1 MPFVENVDS
10 VLLQAVDIVS
20 SVKLSSDDATGH
32 YSATSV
38 RRVDIENRHL
48 NSVKELSSLVP
59 NFYQPDYGSRMTSTI
74 YVRGFGSRMDQ
85 PVVGMNIDGAPVL
98 NKSGYDFELFDI
110 DRVQVVRGAQSTLF
124 GRNTS
129 GGAINLYTMSPLNF
143 QGKRFTLEYGT
154 ANTVRA
160 KASHYG
166 KVGNDFGWSVGLY
179 YNHSDGFFANKE
191 TGNNCDGGDNGALRL
206 RAVWRP
212 RYGLTVDNVFSAGYT
227 AEGGWAY
234 RNYNSSTGVLAPVAY
249 NYDSSYRRFT
259 LSDGLVVK
267 YVMEKATLSST
278 TSYCFLGD
286 RMLIDNDFLPLDY
299 FTMGQYQKENSVTQE
314 FVFDYDVNELFTIQ
328 AGLSG
333 FYKRNDM
340 SAPVNF
346 KQYGIENL
354 ILKNANEY
362 YYYILGDD
370 RELSFKEKEFTIDD
384 DFLISGYGTAAY
396 LQGGATFGGFEV
408 NVGLR
413 ADYEHA
419 AMNYH
424 SRAMVYYTT
433 YKESDSYTPLNTV
446 FKGKNRVDAFE
457 LLPSASV
464 SYGGKWGK
472 VYASARRGFKAG
484 GFNTQLFSDILQ
496 NKMIG
501 ELTGNETEVDASQTV
516 YRPET
521 NWCYELGT
529 HLSPLDDG
537 NLDISASLFYIDCRN
552 QQLTVFPEG
561 ESTGRMM
568 SNAGKS
574 FSCGAEL
581 AVHYRYRRIK
591 FDAALGYTHAEFR
604 EYNRG
609 DKDLA
614 GKILPYAP
622 RETMSANIAYRIPVP
637 KSFAN
642 IFVLNVGWNATGRI
656 YWNEENTLS
665 QGYYDLWSASL
676 VWEKGHFGAS
686 LWGKNLLNREYNTFY
701 FRSIKN
707 DFFAQGK
714 PLQLGVSFHVNL

>member
-1 MPFVENVDS
+1 MPLVENIDS

-20 SVKLSSDDATGH
+20 SVKLSSDDAAAS
-32 YSATSV
+32 YSATSL

-48 NSVKELSSLVP
+48 NSVKEFSSLVP
-59 NFYQPDYGSRMTSTI
+59 NFYQPDYGSRMTSSI

-85 PVVGMNIDGAPVL
+85 PVVGMNIDGVPVL
-98 NKSGYDFELFDI
+98 NKNSYDFELFDI

-129 GGAINLYTMSPLNF
+129 GGAINVYTMSPLYF
-143 QGKRFTLEYGT
+143 QGKRFTLEYGN
-154 ANTVRA
+154 ANTVRV

-166 KVGNDFGWSVGLY
+166 KVGDDFGWSVGLY
-179 YNHSDGFFANKE
+179 YNHCDGFFANKE
-191 TGNNCDGGDNGALRL
+191 TGNNCDGGDNGALRF

-212 RYGLTVDNVFSAGYT
+212 VYGFTIDNIFTAGYT

-234 RNYNSSTGVLAPVAY
+234 RNYDYSIGKLAPVAY
-249 NYDSSYRRFT
+249 NYDCSYKRFT
-259 LSDGLVVK
+259 ISDGIVMK
-267 YVMEKATLSST
+267 YSTEKATLSSVT
-278 TSYCFLGD
+278 GYCYLD
-286 RMLIDNDFLPLDY
+286 DKMQIDNDFLPLDY
-299 FTMGQYQKENSVTQE
+299 FTMGQYQKEHSVTQE
-314 FVFDYDVNELFTIQ
+314 FVYDYAVDEFFDIQ

-333 FYKRNDM
+333 FYKRNNMD
-340 SAPVNF
+340 APVNF
-346 KQYGIENL
+346 KEYGIENL

-362 YYYILGDD
+362 YYYLLGDD
-370 RELSFKEKEFTIDD
+370 RELSFKENEFTIDD
-384 DFLISGYGTAAY
+384 DFIISGYGAAAY
-396 LQGGATFGGFEV
+396 LQGSAEFGGFKV
-408 NVGLR
+408 NAGVR
-413 ADYEHA
+413 ADYEHS
-419 AMNYH
+419 AMDYYSKSLVH
-424 SRAMVYYTT
+424 YTT
-433 YKESDSYTPLNTV
+433 LKGSNDYTPLNTL
-446 FKGKNRVDAFE
+446 FKGRNKLNAFE
-457 LLPSASV
+457 ILPSVSV
-464 SYGGKWGK
+464 SYGGSWGN

-501 ELTGNETEVDASQTV
+501 NLIGNESEIDASSTV
-516 YRPET
+516 YKPET

-529 HLSPLDDG
+529 HISPLDNG

-574 FSCGAEL
+574 FSTGAEL
-581 AVHYRYRRIK
+581 AVRYRYKQFK
-591 FDAALGYTHAEFR
+591 FDVAFGYTHAEFL

-614 GKILPYAP
+614 GNILPYAP
-622 RETMSANIAYRIPVP
+622 RETMSANVAYRFPVP
-637 KSFAN
+637 KNFAN
-642 IFVLNVGWNATGRI
+642 IFVLNVGWNAVGRI
-656 YWNEENTLS
+656 YWNEENTLA
-665 QGYYDLWSASL
+665 QNYYDLWSASL